1 MRYIMDARGNSQSL
15 DDTPCIGIC
24 SATQW
29 GDAICKGC
37 GRTVTEIRDWNLFPP
52 IYKKLVILRAVDEGY
67 TPDRYILMK
76 TILIKTAIDVESARS
91 SQAKTNLLA
100 LCENG
105 MAIPEHSDL
114 VQEILKQT
122 TIKAE
127 ADENVRVL
135 QELLLE

>member
-1 MRYIMDARGNSQSL
+1 ML
-15 DDTPCIGIC
+15 LTK
-24 SATQW
+24 ATHQ
-29 GDAICKGC
+29 
-37 GRTVTEIRDWNLFPP
+37 
-52 IYKKLVILRAVDEGY
+52 
-67 TPDRYILMK
+67 DRYTLMK
-76 TILIKTAIDVESARS
+76 TTLIKPAIDVESARS

-122 TIKAE
+122 SIKAE

-135 QELLLE
+135 EELLLE

>member
-1 MRYIMDARGNSQSL
+1 
-15 DDTPCIGIC
+15 
-24 SATQW
+24 
-29 GDAICKGC
+29 
-37 GRTVTEIRDWNLFPP
+37 
-52 IYKKLVILRAVDEGY
+52 
-67 TPDRYILMK
+67 
-76 TILIKTAIDVESARS
+76 
-91 SQAKTNLLA
+91 
-100 LCENG
+100 

>member
-1 MRYIMDARGNSQSL
+1 MQFVKVVVAQLRR
-15 DDTPCIGIC
+15 
-24 SATQW
+24 SAT
-29 GDAICKGC
+29 GINSLPSIK
-37 GRTVTEIRDWNLFPP
+37 NLWSFALWT
-52 IYKKLVILRAVDEGY
+52 KA
-67 TPDRYILMK
+67 THPDRYILMK
-76 TILIKTAIDVESARS
+76 TTLIKTAIDVESARS

-135 QELLLE
+135 EELLLE

>member
-1 MRYIMDARGNSQSL
+1 ML
-15 DDTPCIGIC
+15 WTK
-24 SATQW
+24 ATH
-29 GDAICKGC
+29 
-37 GRTVTEIRDWNLFPP
+37 
-52 IYKKLVILRAVDEGY
+52 
-67 TPDRYILMK
+67 PDRYILMK
-76 TILIKTAIDVESARS
+76 EILIKTAIDVELARA

-122 TIKAE
+122 TVKAE

-135 QELLLE
+135 EELLLE